1 MFIKIITIP
10 IMLGVLGHR
19 YYNHHDYKISYDQFK
34 NDVEWALAR
43 VPNINELITMSYP
56 LAIANMVIE
65 PFIERLYQIN
75 PIAKAVIR
83 DWTKIPSNIAAWW
96 NENEIGGTNVKYD
109 EGNVYGGITK
119 ITCKSSV
126 VGIYANF
133 NHGAAGGNLE
143 GISRISNYICEP
155 TSRIY
160 NLISKEKQIQ
170 NNTNTSYFEFAKKNI
185 DNELLL
191 QATAEGLTKNAVAD
205 QVGSFFGKLG
215 VFQFLKTIYVT
226 IENKFISVTVD
237 AMAGGNLLH
246 HRIAAVHA
254 ATSNQHFK
262 KATTICALIGVD
274 FILKTVAEGVTSF
287 IITPTVRIA
296 QDSIGNITKLG
307 WEYWNHKESNITKSI
322 EKKVDKESMR
332 DLDDDTTPLHPVT
345 EINNDIN
352 HDEL

>member
-1 MFIKIITIP
+1 MFIKIIALP

-19 YYNHHDYKISYDQFK
+19 YYNHHDHETSYDQFK
-34 NDVEWALAR
+34 NDTDWSLAR

-56 LAIANMVIE
+56 LAIANMIIE

-96 NENEIGGTNVKYD
+96 NGNEIGGTHIKYD

-119 ITCKSSV
+119 IACKSSI

-133 NHGAAGGNLE
+133 NHGAAEGDLE

-155 TSRIY
+155 SSGIF

-191 QATAEGLTKNAVAD
+191 QATTEGLTKSTVAD
-205 QVGSFFGKLG
+205 QVGSFFGQLG
-215 VFQFLKTIYVT
+215 VFQFLKTTYVT
-226 IENKFISVTVD
+226 VENKFISVTVD
-237 AMAGGNLLH
+237 AIAGGNLLH
-246 HRIAAVHA
+246 HRIAAVHI
-254 ATSNQHFK
+254 ATPNQHLK
-262 KATTICALIGVD
+262 KAITIIALIGVD
-274 FILKTVAEGVTSF
+274 FILKTAAEGVTSL

-296 QDSIGNITKLG
+296 QDSIGNITKLV
-307 WEYWNHKESNITKSI
+307 WKYWNYKESDIIKSV
-322 EKKVDKESMR
+322 EEEADKESMR
-332 DLDDDTTPLHPVT
+332 DLDDSMPLHSII
-345 EINNDIN
+345 EINNNTN

>member
-1 MFIKIITIP
+1 MFIKIIALP

-19 YYNHHDYKISYDQFK
+19 YYNHHDHETSYDQFK
-34 NDVEWALAR
+34 NDIDWSLAR

-56 LAIANMVIE
+56 LAIANMIIE

-96 NENEIGGTNVKYD
+96 NENEIGGTHVKYD

-119 ITCKSSV
+119 IACKSSII
-126 VGIYANF
+126 GIHANF
-133 NHGAAGGNLE
+133 NHGLGEGDLE
-143 GISRISNYICEP
+143 KISRISNYICEP

-160 NLISKEKQIQ
+160 NLLSKEKQMQ
-170 NNTNTSYFEFAKKNI
+170 NITDINYFEFAIKNI
-185 DNELLL
+185 DTELLL
-191 QATAEGLTKNAVAD
+191 QATAEGLTKNTVAD

-226 IENKFISVTVD
+226 VENKFISHTVD
-237 AMAGGNLLH
+237 AIAGGNLLH
-246 HRIAAVHA
+246 HRITAVHA
-254 ATSNQHFK
+254 ATPNQHLK
-262 KATTICALIGVD
+262 KVAIISALIGVD

-296 QDSIGNITKLG
+296 QDSIGNIIKVG
-307 WEYWNHKESNITKSI
+307 WEYWDHKKSNITKSI
-322 EKKVDKESMR
+322 EKEVDKESMR
-332 DLDDDTTPLHPVT
+332 DLDDVMPLHPVT
-345 EINNDIN
+345 EINNDTN